1 MVCHLEDFLGSGG
14 KSLLCQRAMTKRPL
28 EEGPLT
34 LPEKQAVCELE
45 KVLLLKPEWL
55 DHILSGRKDLEI
67 RARSAQWA
75 GPIGLATGCELHGYC
90 KVVSSRPVSREELLA
105 LQHRTCCP
113 PELINYKQPWVW
125 ELTEVHRLSD
135 PLSLPRKKG
144 QVVWVRVH
152 GPSLLPPP
160 AGDANQKAP
169 SFGLL
174 HSSLLLVG
182 SGSFGTPDNFQ
193 MFWSTWNCLK
203 LGCSKPSANADWVSC
218 QGAKPY
224 PGGTLQSRKLLM
236 SSHQTAVRRP
246 LEEPPQ
252 AAGARGCSDGGA
264 A

>member
-1 MVCHLEDFLGSGG
+1 
-14 KSLLCQRAMTKRPL
+14 
-28 EEGPLT
+28 
-34 LPEKQAVCELE
+34 
-45 KVLLLKPEWL
+45 
-55 DHILSGRKDLEI
+55 
-67 RARSAQWA
+67 SAQWA

-160 AGDANQKAP
+160 AGDANQKVP
-169 SFGLL
+169 PN
-174 HSSLLLVG
+174 G
-182 SGSFGTPDNFQ
+182 S
-193 MFWSTWNCLK
+193 
-203 LGCSKPSANADWVSC
+203 AEA
-218 QGAKPY
+218 A
-224 PGGTLQSRKLLM
+224 TLQ
-236 SSHQTAVRRP
+236 

-252 AAGARGCSDGGA
+252 AAELAPVDVRMEATTLQLEDPPQAELAPVHVRMEVPPNGSAEA
-264 A
+264 ATLQLEEPPQAAELAPVDVRMEASNGLVPPLQEQVNQ